1 MKVLIEKNILENIL
15 IHATPFLEKKDT
27 SLITSHVYFHAHDNT
42 LDVKAT
48 DYDIGFF
55 VSADNVEIL
64 QEGKATANGRKL
76 LDIIKILKND
86 KKIELELLNDT
97 LYIKQGNSKFKLPTF
112 SPEQFPEFPSYENKP
127 SLTIN
132 SHQLIDALKKITP
145 AIDNNNPK
153 FELNGALI
161 DIKEQSINFVSTDT
175 RRLAIV
181 TLQNEQHN
189 AELSIIIPK
198 KAILEIQKLFFD
210 DIAMYYDETHL
221 IIVSKEYT
229 FFTKLI
235 NGKFPE
241 YSRIIP
247 KEVKNKLTLPKKEFI
262 DALKQITTVSTDVK
276 LTFLNDKIVFES
288 LSDDNNEAK
297 TELSFPANFEDPF
310 ILAVN
315 SRYILDFLNNIET
328 PDFIMGLNDS
338 NHPFILQ
345 ESNFKTVIMPIVI

>member
-27 SLITSHVYFHAHDNT
+27 SLITSHIFLDAQNNT
-42 LDVKAT
+42 LNIKAT
-48 DYDIGFF
+48 DYDIGLF
-55 VSADNVEIL
+55 VSTQNVEIL
-64 QEGKATANGRKL
+64 QNGQATANGRKL
-76 LDIIKILKND
+76 LDIVKILKND
-86 KKIELELLNDT
+86 KIELELLHDT
-97 LYIKQGNSKFKLPTF
+97 LFIKQGNSKFKLPIF
-112 SPEQFPEFPSYENKP
+112 SPQQFPEFPSYENKP

-132 SHQLIDALKKITP
+132 SHKLIDALKKITP
-145 AIDNNNPK
+145 AIDTNNPK

-181 TLQNEQHN
+181 TLQNEQQN

-210 DIAMYYDETHL
+210 DISMFYDETHL
-221 IIVSKEYT
+221 IIVSTEYT

-247 KEVKNKLTLPKKEFI
+247 KETKKSLTLPKKEII
-262 DALKQITTVSTDVK
+262 DALKQITTVSNDVK
-276 LTFLNDKIVFES
+276 LTFLNEKIVFES

-297 TELSFPANFEDPF
+297 TELLYPANFEESF

-315 SRYILDFLNNIET
+315 SRYILDFLNSIET
-328 PDFIMGLNDS
+328 PEFLMGLNDS
-338 NHPFILQ
+338 NHPFVLQ
-345 ESNFKTVIMPIVI
+345 ENNFKTVIMPIVI

>member
-1 MKVLIEKNILENIL
+1 MKVLIEKSILENIL
-15 IHATPFLEKKDT
+15 VHATPFLEKKDT
-27 SLITSHVYFHAHDNT
+27 SLITSHIYLQADNNA
-42 LDVKAT
+42 LQIKAT
-48 DYDIGFF
+48 DYDIGFY
-55 VSADNVEIL
+55 VSTQNVDVVHD
-64 QEGKATANGRKL
+64 GKATANGRKL
-76 LDIIKILKND
+76 LDIVKILKNG
-86 KKIELELLNDT
+86 KIELELLNDT
-97 LYIKQGNSKFKLPTF
+97 LYIKQGNSKFKLPVF

-127 SLTIN
+127 NLTIN

-210 DIAMYYDETHL
+210 DISMYYDETHL
-221 IIVSKEYT
+221 IIVSSEYT

-247 KEVKNKLTLPKKEFI
+247 KETKSNFTLPKKEII
-262 DALKQITTVSTDVK
+262 DALKQITTVSNDVK

-297 TELSFPANFEDPF
+297 TELPYPANFEEPF
-310 ILAVN
+310 VLAVN

-328 PDFIMGLNDS
+328 PDFMIGLNDG
-338 NHPFILQ
+338 NLPFILK
-345 ESNFKTVIMPIVI
+345 EENFITVVMPIVI

>member
-1 MKVLIEKNILENIL
+1 MKVLIEKSILENIL
-15 IHATPFLEKKDT
+15 VHATPFLEKKDT
-27 SLITSHVYFHAHDNT
+27 SLITSHIYLQADNNA
-42 LDVKAT
+42 LQIKAT
-48 DYDIGFF
+48 DYDIGFY
-55 VSADNVEIL
+55 VSTQNVDVVHD
-64 QEGKATANGRKL
+64 GKATANGRKL
-76 LDIIKILKND
+76 LDIVKILKNG
-86 KKIELELLNDT
+86 KIELELLNDT
-97 LYIKQGNSKFKLPTF
+97 LYIKQGSSKFKLPVF

-127 SLTIN
+127 NLTIN

-210 DIAMYYDETHL
+210 DISMYYDETHL
-221 IIVSKEYT
+221 IIVSSEYT

-247 KEVKNKLTLPKKEFI
+247 KETKSNFTLPKKEII
-262 DALKQITTVSTDVK
+262 DALKQITTVSNDVK

-297 TELSFPANFEDPF
+297 TELPYPANFEEPF
-310 ILAVN
+310 VLAVN

-328 PDFIMGLNDS
+328 PDFMIGLNDG
-338 NHPFILQ
+338 NLPFILK
-345 ESNFKTVIMPIVI
+345 EENFITVVMPIVI

>member
-1 MKVLIEKNILENIL
+1 MKVLVDKSILENIL
-15 IHATPFLEKKDT
+15 VHASPFLEKKDT
-27 SLITSHVYFHAHDNT
+27 SLITSHVYLKAQNGS
-42 LDVKAT
+42 LSIKAT
-48 DYDIGFF
+48 DYDIGFL
-55 VSADNVEIL
+55 VSTQNADIL
-64 QEGKATANGRKL
+64 QEGQATANGRKL
-76 LDIIKILKND
+76 LDIVKILKND
-86 KKIELELLNDT
+86 KIELELSGDT
-97 LYIKQGNSKFKLPTF
+97 LFIKQGSSKFKLPTF
-112 SPEQFPEFPSYENKP
+112 SPEQFPEFPSFENKP

-145 AIDNNNPK
+145 SIDNNNPK

-210 DIAMYYDETHL
+210 DISMYYDETHL
-221 IIVSKEYT
+221 IIVSNEYT

-247 KEVKNKLTLPKKEFI
+247 KETKNNLTLPKKEII
-262 DALKQITTVSTDVK
+262 DALKQITTVSNDVK
-276 LTFLNDKIVFES
+276 LTFLNDRIVFES

-297 TELSFPANFEDPF
+297 TELLYPANFEEPF

-328 PDFIMGLNDS
+328 PDFLIGLNDS

-345 ESNFKTVIMPIVI
+345 EANFKTVVMPIVI

>member
-1 MKVLIEKNILENIL
+1 MKVLVEKSILENIL
-15 IHATPFLEKKDT
+15 VHATPFLEKKDT
-27 SLITSHVYFHAHDNT
+27 SLITSHVYLEAQNDT
-42 LDVKAT
+42 LHIKAT

-55 VSADNVEIL
+55 VSTQNVEITDN
-64 QEGKATANGRKL
+64 GKATANGRKL
-76 LDIIKILKND
+76 LDIVKILKNG
-86 KKIELELLNDT
+86 KIELELLNDT
-97 LYIKQGNSKFKLPTF
+97 LFVKQGSSKFKLPVF

-181 TLQNEQHN
+181 TLQNEQQN
-189 AELSIIIPK
+189 QQLSIIIPK
-198 KAILEIQKLFFD
+198 KAIIEIQKLFFD
-210 DIAMYYDETHL
+210 DISMYYDETHL

-247 KEVKNKLTLPKKEFI
+247 KETKNNFTLPKKEII
-262 DALKQITTVSTDVK
+262 DALKQITTVSNDVK
-276 LTFLNDKIVFES
+276 LTFLNDRIVFES

-297 TELSFPANFEDPF
+297 TELPYPANFEEPF

-328 PDFIMGLNDS
+328 PDFVMGLNDG

-345 ESNFKTVIMPIVI
+345 EENFKTVVMPIVI

>member
-1 MKVLIEKNILENIL
+1 MKVQIDKGILENIL
-15 IHATPFLEKKDT
+15 IHASPFLEKKDT
-27 SLITSHVYFHAHDNT
+27 SAITSHVYLKATDST
-42 LDVKAT
+42 LTLKAT
-48 DYDIGFF
+48 DYDIGFV
-55 VSADNVEIL
+55 VSTDQVNIL
-64 QEGKATANGRKL
+64 SQGSTTANGKKL
-76 LDIIKILKND
+76 LDIVRILKNNP
-86 KKIELELLNDT
+86 IELELLNDT
-97 LYIKQGNSKFKLPTF
+97 LFIKQGSSKFKLPTF
-112 SPEQFPEFPSYENKP
+112 SSEDYPQFPTHENKP

-145 AIDNNNPK
+145 SIDTNNPK

-161 DIKEQSINFVSTDT
+161 DIKENSINFVSTDT

-181 TLQNEQHN
+181 TLENTQHN
-189 AELSIIIPK
+189 SEISIIIPK
-198 KAILEIQKLFFD
+198 KAIVEIQKLFFD
-210 DIAMYYDETHL
+210 DIEMYYDETHL

-241 YSRIIP
+241 YNRIIP
-247 KEVKNKLTLPKKEFI
+247 KETKNNLILPKKEI
-262 DALKQITTVSTDVK
+262 IEALKQITTVSNDVK
-276 LTFLNDKIVFES
+276 LTFENNTIIFES

-297 TELSFPANFEDPF
+297 TELTYPTGFTSPF

-328 PDFIMGLNDS
+328 PEFLMGLNDS

-345 ESNFKTVIMPIVI
+345 EANFKTVVMPIVI